1 MNPTPNRLS
10 IAEFASLAALLFSLV
25 ALSIDAMLP
34 AMGEIA
40 NDLGV
45 ADRNDAQLVIG
56 VFFLGNAFG
65 QLLFGPLSDTFGRKR
80 VIVAGLA
87 LFLFGCLVSVVAQ
100 SFSVLMIGRL
110 LQGLGAAGPRTVTV
124 SMVRDLYS
132 GRAMARIMSIS
143 MSIFIL
149 VPIIAPAVGQVILWV
164 ASWRYIFGTFFL
176 TGFIALFW
184 LVIRQPETLP
194 VSGRH
199 PLKFAALAAGFMTV
213 CRSRVAV
220 GYTLAMGAMFGAFV
234 GFLSSVQQIFQ
245 DVFGVGDHFPFY
257 FAILAVFFGVASLI
271 NARIVVRFGMKIIVS
286 LAMAFAALVSTV
298 YLVFCL
304 SVDTPGLLSFMLWGG
319 LCFLGIGLVIGNIN
333 ALAMEPLGK
342 IAGLGAALVGFLSSF
357 ISFLLGVPIGRAF
370 DGTVLPMITGFMVL
384 GTVSLILILWTGR
397 YTEASDTPTD

>member
-1 MNPTPNRLS
+1 M
-10 IAEFASLAALLFSLV
+10 I
-25 ALSIDAMLP
+25 
-34 AMGEIA
+34 
-40 NDLGV
+40 
-45 ADRNDAQLVIG
+45 
-56 VFFLGNAFG
+56 
-65 QLLFGPLSDTFGRKR
+65 
-80 VIVAGLA
+80 
-87 LFLFGCLVSVVAQ
+87 LFGCLVSVVAQ
-100 SFSVLMIGRL
+100 SFSVLLIGRL
-110 LQGLGAAGPRTVTV
+110 LQGLGAAGPRTVMV

-184 LVIRQPETLP
+184 VVIRQPETLP

-245 DVFGVGDHFPFY
+245 DVFGVGDQFPFY
-257 FAILAVFFGVASLI
+257 FAVLAVFFGVASLI

-286 LAMAFAALVSTV
+286 LAMAFSALVSTV
-298 YLVFCL
+298 
-304 SVDTPGLLSFMLWGG
+304 
-319 LCFLGIGLVIGNIN
+319 
-333 ALAMEPLGK
+333 
-342 IAGLGAALVGFLSSF
+342 
-357 ISFLLGVPIGRAF
+357 
-370 DGTVLPMITGFMVL
+370 
-384 GTVSLILILWTGR
+384 
-397 YTEASDTPTD
+397 